1 MNKYIFRE
9 RKPKLPFRI
18 EKQIPCNV
26 FPLVFVF
33 FWWVCF
39 PHAVFECLQTRS
51 FGAINRWSSFGFN
64 RVMLI
69 YSS

>member
-18 EKQIPCNV
+18 EKHILCNV

-33 FWWVCF
+33 WWVCF
-39 PHAVFECLQTRS
+39 PHVVFECLQTRS
-51 FGAINRWSSFGFN
+51 FGVINLCSSFGFN

>member
-33 FWWVCF
+33 FGGF
-39 PHAVFECLQTRS
+39 VFLMR
-51 FGAINRWSSFGFN
+51 FLNAFRPDLL
-64 RVMLI
+64 VL
-69 YSS
+69 